1 MKLAAMIAAVSLSVT
16 PALAADPS
24 GPERL
29 TDAELDQVTAGEG
42 SLLDV
47 FVPITVSLQDID
59 VTVQI
64 ANVPVNLGA
73 AVQVN
78 AIGQAIQ
85 SAQVLAYQEVQQLSQ
100 VGP

>member
-1 MKLAAMIAAVSLSVT
+1 MKLAAMLAAFTLSVS
-16 PALAADPS
+16 PAWAAD
-24 GPERL
+24 GPEKL
-29 TDAELDQVTAGEG
+29 TDSELDQVTAGEG
-42 SLLDV
+42 ALLDV
-47 FVPITVSLQDID
+47 FVPISVSLQDID

-85 SAQVLAYQEVQQLSQ
+85 NAQVLSYQQVQQLSQ
-100 VGP
+100 VAP